1 MNAPPDVR
9 PGGKSAAP
17 RAVAMSRRTGR
28 KRDFSMNRIILALA
42 TILLIVGT
50 SRAQIQPHGA
60 PDQAAKPPAVPPAPQ
75 QGSSQPRAPA
85 EGPQHPGAVPPSDT
99 NARIKT
105 RTELVLVPV
114 TVKTKDGKLIE
125 DLRRD
130 DFRVFDD
137 GVEQQIV
144 LFSSDPFPLSAVILI
159 DDDLNSK
166 SAAQVQKS
174 LTAIAAGL
182 GPSDEAAIVTYD
194 QYPNVISE
202 FSFNNDFVFTQL
214 KRLEINSHFPGSVG
228 GPFAAGPMINNQSQ
242 ATGVPEI
249 GARKESQDKCLDDA
263 IYSAGEMLKGRGRD
277 RRKIIFLISDGNNS
291 RHNQHSLEE
300 TLSLLLQNDISVY
313 SISVGHALLQHQTGR
328 LEKYSDGTGGDTFF
342 AGNALDLGRLY
353 SHVTEQARNQ
363 YTLTFSPKGADPNKD
378 YHTLEVRVRRPEL
391 EIRAREGYYTS
402 AIGGL
407 HKN

>member
-1 MNAPPDVR
+1 M
-9 PGGKSAAP
+9 K
-17 RAVAMSRRTGR
+17 
-28 KRDFSMNRIILALA
+28 RIIFALA
-42 TILLIVGT
+42 IILLMGGV
-50 SRAQIQPHGA
+50 SRAQIQPHPTPA
-60 PDQAAKPPAVPPAPQ
+60 DQTAKPPAVPPTPQ
-75 QGSSQPRAPA
+75 QGSSQPESPTGA
-85 EGPQHPGAVPPSDT
+85 PQHPGAVPPSDT
-99 NARIKT
+99 NARIRT

-166 SAAQVQKS
+166 QAAQVQKS
-174 LTAIAAGL
+174 LSAIAAGF

-194 QYPNVISE
+194 QYPNVICE
-202 FSFNNDFVFTQL
+202 FSFNNDFIFTQL
-214 KRLEINSHFPGSVG
+214 KRLEINSHFPGSIA
-228 GPFAAGPMINNQSQ
+228 GPMAAGPMINNQSQ
-242 ATGVPEI
+242 ATGVPQI
-249 GARKESQDKCLDDA
+249 GARSEPQDKDLDDA
-263 IYSAGEMLKGRGRD
+263 VYAAGEMLKGRGRD

-291 RHNQHSLEE
+291 RHNQHPLEQ

-328 LEKYSDGTGGDTFF
+328 LEKYANGTGGDTFF

-353 SHVTEQARNQ
+353 SRVTEQARDQ